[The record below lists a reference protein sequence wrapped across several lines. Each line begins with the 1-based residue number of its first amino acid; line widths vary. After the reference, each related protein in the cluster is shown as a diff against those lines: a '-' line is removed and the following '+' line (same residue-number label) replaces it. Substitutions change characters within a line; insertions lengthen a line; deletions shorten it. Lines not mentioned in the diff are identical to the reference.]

1 MQYRGGSGK
10 EPGSGN
16 RFRETGFRTRGIAK
30 VPGSAGCVREVS
42 KVSVFDGF
50 DGLGSIPEVWT
61 EPVLEPGV
69 REPEVLRRFRVPEI
83 PIPRFRK

>member
-1 MQYRGGSGK
+1 MGSLCNIGAVL
-10 EPGSGN
+10 GRNRVHGN

-61 EPVLEPGV
+61 EPVLEPGYL
-69 REPEVLRRFRVPEI
+69 ENRRC
-83 PIPRFRK
+83 